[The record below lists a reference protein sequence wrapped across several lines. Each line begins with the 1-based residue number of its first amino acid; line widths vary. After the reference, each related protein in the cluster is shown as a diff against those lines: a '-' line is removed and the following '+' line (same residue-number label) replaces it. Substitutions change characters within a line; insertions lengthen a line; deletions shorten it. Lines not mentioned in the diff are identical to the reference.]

1 MTNWPVTNT
10 RIWDFSPLA
19 LFCSRY
25 AWTAWHDDDATKCNR
40 FHEIRKENWFVLV
53 MIIAMHVAC
62 MHVFSI
68 LCKCIVWLWRE
79 GGGCNFTEKRW
90 VQSFSN
96 HYIVCMHASE
106 LLGIWNNAG
115 RIHSMDHLMNSW
127 HDEDDS
133 LTDWLTEWQTSDK
146 TVQWECMKWWHTAS
160 SKQQPATLVFGFGF

>member
-1 MTNWPVTNT
+1 MIMTNWPVTNT

-115 RIHSMDHLMNSW
+115 
-127 HDEDDS
+127 S

-146 TVQWECMKWWHTAS
+146 TVQWEWECISDDIQQAAS
-160 SKQQPATLVFGFGF
+160 SNSRIWIWFIKNSD